1 MRRASLFL
9 GVIAAAALAGALAA
23 PAAWAQ
29 SAVNPG
35 GPVGGGG
42 GAGASP
48 GFVLPAGALGSTGAV
63 STSTGFRLFGG
74 LAATYPIGPVI
85 TQGVVATP
93 TAGVDARIDA
103 QVTSG
108 AGATM
113 YLHYRMAGESA
124 NSFRQVTMT
133 TSDNTNYAGIIP
145 AAHVGPRGIEY
156 YLRGVQYG
164 GVTTRPYRLATS
176 TPQQLTVQM
185 TNYASL
191 SPPDAQYR
199 LVGLSFNVSPSTV
212 DAVFSDD
219 LGAPDTTQWR
229 LGRWSD
235 ALGDYQSYGDVG
247 EIRRGRG
254 YWLIARGNKVIDA
267 SGQSAF
273 QDTMVG
279 ITRYTKIVL
288 LPGWNQ
294 IANPYAFPISWSGR
308 LAQAGVASSLW
319 AWNGTDYA
327 STTLLESFTGYWVE
341 NTAVTAQLLLIPCT
355 EAILIK
361 GEPSAGALAS
371 TPVAKADDDGWR
383 LGLTL
388 TAGELRD
395 ASTEIGAATE
405 ATDGI
410 DALDYGKPPCPPGR
424 FVALG
429 VLASADGSRPK
440 RLAGDFRAPSAA
452 GWRFPL
458 LVQGVEAGAATLR
471 LVGADQLP
479 AACKVALV
487 DARTGTAYDVGGTGA
502 IVLPH
507 LPTPEGVRY
516 DLVVGPE
523 AWVDGEVGP
532 TTNMPKRHA
541 LEASYPNPFN
551 PLTKIAFELPAPARA
566 RLEVLDV
573 AGRRVAVLLDE
584 QLAGGRHVVE
594 WNGRDARGRGVASG
608 TYYYRL
614 SADDFTRTRSMTL
627 LK

>member
-9 GVIAAAALAGALAA
+9 GILAAAALAGALAA
-23 PAAWAQ
+23 PTAWAQ
-29 SAVNPG
+29 SAVKPG
-35 GPVGGGG
+35 GAVGGGG
-42 GAGASP
+42 ASSSSGYIVPVGAVGGA
-48 GFVLPAGALGSTGAV
+48 AAV
-63 STSTGFRLFGG
+63 STSTGYRLFGG
-74 LAATYPIGPVI
+74 PAASVPIGPI
-85 TQGVVATP
+85 LSQAASTP
-93 TAGVDARIDA
+93 PDAGADAPIRV
-103 QVTSG
+103 QVTNGVNAALWVYYRLGGEG
-108 AGATM
+108 AGA
-113 YLHYRMAGESA
+113 Y
-124 NSFRQVTMT
+124 RQVAMGS
-133 TSDNTNYAGIIP
+133 SDNVNYTATIP

-156 YLRGVQYG
+156 YVYGVQAG
-164 GVTTRPYRLATS
+164 GVTTLPYRGHTS
-176 TPQQLTVQM
+176 TPIQQPFQM
-185 TNYASL
+185 ATYPAL

-199 LVGLSFNVSPSTV
+199 LVGFSFAVDPSMV
-212 DAVFSDD
+212 HLIFNDD
-219 LGAPDTTQWR
+219 LGDTSNTQWK
-229 LGRWSD
+229 LGRWDD
-235 ALGDYQSYGDVG
+235 AAGAYDSYYDCNPV
-247 EIRRGRG
+247 RRGRG
-254 YWLIARGNKVIDA
+254 YWLIARGGKTVDA
-267 SGQSAF
+267 AGLSAF
-273 QDTMVG
+273 QDTSVG
-279 ITRYTKIVL
+279 STKYAKVVL
-288 LPGWNQ
+288 QPGWNQ
-294 IANPYAFPISWSGR
+294 IANPFAFAVSWDSR
-308 LAQAGVASSLW
+308 LVDGAVDNHLW
-319 AWNGTDYA
+319 SWGGEVYD
-327 STTLLESFTGYWVE
+327 STGGLLHPFAGYWVD
-341 NTAVTAQLLLIPCT
+341 NKTSGPVTLLLPYS
-355 EAILIK
+355 EAVLSK
-361 GEPSAGALAS
+361 SSPRAVKMVS
-371 TPVAKADDDGWR
+371 DGWR

-458 LVQGVEAGAATLR
+458 LVQGVEAAAATLR
-471 LVGADQLP
+471 LSGAERLP
-479 AACKVALV
+479 AACKMALV
-487 DARTGTAYDVGGTGA
+487 DPRTGTAYDLGGDGA

-507 LPTPEGVRY
+507 PPTPEGVRY

-532 TTNMPKRHA
+532 TTTMPKRHA
-541 LEASYPNPFN
+541 LEACYPNPFN